1 MKNIEFKIKKLFRLR
16 NELAKMN
23 NDYKSSTPIKNVNI
37 EINTSK
43 FEQNTNQIKS
53 NYKSRKK
60 YYYWNLK
67 NKYYLFLII
76 ILEYRELHPFF

>member
-43 FEQNTNQIKS
+43 FEQNTNQNPIIKVER
-53 NYKSRKK
+53 N
-60 YYYWNLK
+60 
-67 NKYYLFLII
+67 ITI
-76 ILEYRELHPFF
+76 EI